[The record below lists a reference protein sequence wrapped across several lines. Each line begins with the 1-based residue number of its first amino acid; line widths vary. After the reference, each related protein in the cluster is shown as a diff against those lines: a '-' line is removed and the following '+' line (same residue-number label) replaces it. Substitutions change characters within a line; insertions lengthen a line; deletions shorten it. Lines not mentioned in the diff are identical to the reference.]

1 MSDDLALGNGDNLF
15 GRRQREGII
24 RLFYAGDVHGSRLC
38 WKKFV
43 NAAAHYPADALIMG
57 GDLTGKALV
66 PIVRGGDG
74 SCCARVIG
82 EERVARTA
90 EELDQM
96 RQAISTGGMYPLV
109 VDEEEALRLEADPAR
124 RDQVFEQALLDEL
137 RLWVG
142 LADERLADSDA
153 RAYVIPGNDDPWSID
168 EVLAGGESVV
178 ACDQRIEIVGCHE
191 MVSFGYSNRTP
202 WKTPREL
209 DEDEIYARLRHLAD
223 QLEKPE
229 RAIFNVHVPP
239 WESSLD
245 TAFEVDEELR
255 YVTRGGRPHE
265 VPTGSRA
272 VRQVIEETQPVL
284 SLHGHI
290 HESKG
295 TTKIGRTVAINPGSD
310 YGSGHL
316 DGCLVHLEPE
326 RVIGQYLVSG

>member
-1 MSDDLALGNGDNLF
+1 MF
-15 GRRQREGII
+15 RRRSRESII
-24 RLFYAGDVHGSRLC
+24 RLFYAGDVHGSRVC
-38 WKKFV
+38 WRKFV

-66 PIVRGGDG
+66 PIVRAADG
-74 SCCARVIG
+74 SYRARVLG

-90 EELDQM
+90 AGLDRV
-96 RQAISTGGMYPLV
+96 RQAISTNGMYSLV
-109 VDEEEALRLEADPAR
+109 VDEDEARRLQEDPAR
-124 RDQVFEQALLDEL
+124 RADVFEKALLDEL
-137 RLWVG
+137 RLWVEF
-142 LADERLADSDA
+142 ADQRLAGTDT

-168 EVLAGGESVV
+168 EVLASGDRVV
-178 ACDQRIEIVGCHE
+178 PCDERIELVGPYE
-191 MVSFGYSNRTP
+191 MVSLGYSNRTP

-209 DEDEIYARLRHLAD
+209 DEDEIYTRLRHLVD

-229 RAIFNVHVPP
+229 RAILNVHVPP

-255 YVTRGGRPHE
+255 YVTKGGRPHE

-272 VRQVIEETQPVL
+272 VRQIIEETQPIL

-295 TTKIGRTVAINPGSD
+295 VTRIGRTVAINPGSD

-316 DGCLVHLEPE
+316 DGCLVHLTPE
-326 RVIGQYLVSG
+326 RVVGQYLVSG

>member
-1 MSDDLALGNGDNLF
+1 MF
-15 GRRQREGII
+15 RRRQRESII
-24 RLFYAGDVHGSRLC
+24 RLFYAGDVHGSRVC

-66 PIVRGGDG
+66 PIVRAQDG
-74 SCCARVIG
+74 SYRARVIG
-82 EERVARTA
+82 EERIARTA
-90 EELDQM
+90 QELDQM
-96 RQAISTGGMYPLV
+96 QQAISTNGMYPLV
-109 VDEEEALRLEADPAR
+109 VDADEARRLEQDSAR
-124 RDQVFEQALLDEL
+124 REGAFERALLAEL
-137 RLWVG
+137 RLWVE
-142 LADERLADSDA
+142 LAEERLAGTGT

-168 EVLAGGESVV
+168 EVLACGESVV
-178 ACDQRIEIVGCHE
+178 ACDERIELVGRHE
-191 MVSFGYSNRTP
+191 MVSLGYSNRTP
-202 WKTPREL
+202 WATPREL
-209 DEDEIYARLRHLAD
+209 DEEEIYARLSRLAE

-255 YVTRGGRPHE
+255 YVTKGGRPHE

-272 VRQVIEETQPVL
+272 VRQVIEENQPLL

-295 TTKIGRTVAINPGSD
+295 VARIGRTVAINPGSD

-316 DGCLVHLEPE
+316 DGCLVHLSPE
-326 RVIGQYLVSG
+326 RVVGQYLVSG

>member
-1 MSDDLALGNGDNLF
+1 VF
-15 GRRQREGII
+15 RRGQKESIT
-24 RLFYAGDVHGSRLC
+24 RLFYAGDVHGSRVC

-66 PIVRGGDG
+66 PIVRAGDG
-74 SCCARVIG
+74 SYRARVIG
-82 EERVARTA
+82 EERVAHSA
-90 EELDQM
+90 QELDQM
-96 RQAISTGGMYPLV
+96 QQAISTNGMYPLI
-109 VDEEEALRLEADPAR
+109 VDEDEAALLEQDAER
-124 RDQVFEQALLDEL
+124 RAEVFEQALLDEL
-137 RLWVG
+137 RLWVEF
-142 LADERLADSDA
+142 ADERLAGSGI

-168 EVLAGGESVV
+168 EVLASGESVV
-178 ACDQRIEIVGCHE
+178 ACDELIEIVGPHE
-191 MVSFGYSNRTP
+191 MVSLGYSNRTP

-209 DEDEIYARLRHLAD
+209 DEEEIYVRLRRLAD

-245 TAFEVDEELR
+245 TAFEVDDELR
-255 YVTRGGRPHE
+255 YVTKGGRPHE

-295 TTKIGRTVAINPGSD
+295 VTKIGRTVAINPGSD

-316 DGCLVHLEPE
+316 DGCLVHLAPE
-326 RVIGQYLVSG
+326 CVINRYLVSG